1 MLPAAWFPRP
11 WISLILLVIPATW
24 IVRRVVTGRWSVR
37 TRYDLAFGGLLLV
50 LPLTLLAV
58 VQWDASLPKLLTL
71 LAGAGMVYA
80 LANSLRDRKRLM
92 IAIYAVAV
100 AYGGGLALAGLVG
113 TDWLPSKFL
122 PLDAV
127 YSRLPRLVQGVTEA
141 GALGGIH
148 PNELGGALALI
159 VPLTLA
165 LAVAA
170 LRGGIGWQ
178 WASRRMLVG
187 FLVAV
192 LLLEAGVLVSTQ
204 SRSAFAGVAAG
215 VWIVGAW
222 VVVGFGM
229 RRRRF
234 VPAAIL
240 FGFLTAVGV
249 WGAAI
254 LVSNW
259 AAASGGAG
267 LQSLAGRLELWERG
281 VWMLQDFPFTGIGAG
296 QFELVVRALYPT
308 LLVPASEHCP
318 MSIIF
323 HPNGPRF
330 GAAGR
335 RLHGPSGGRILPV
348 DRASRIESDGF
359 QNARDGGRVG
369 RRYDGI
375 PRLRS
380 HGRDRDRRP
389 GRPGPL
395 ARLGPGRRTGSRGNI
410 GSGGRRRGRR
420 LSRLKGVPLRAGLP
434 RDGHLKD
441 GRAHDRLRRPRLP
454 SPRPASR
461 GR

>member
-1 MLPAAWFPRP
+1 M
-11 WISLILLVIPATW
+11 
-24 IVRRVVTGRWSVR
+24 
-37 TRYDLAFGGLLLV
+37 
-50 LPLTLLAV
+50 
-58 VQWDASLPKLLTL
+58 
-71 LAGAGMVYA
+71 
-80 LANSLRDRKRLM
+80 
-92 IAIYAVAV
+92 
-100 AYGGGLALAGLVG
+100 
-113 TDWLPSKFL
+113 
-122 PLDAV
+122 
-127 YSRLPRLVQGVTEA
+127 PRLVQGVTEA

-192 LLLEAGVLVSTQ
+192 LLLEAGVLVLTQ

-215 VWIVGAW
+215 VWIVGAS

-296 QFELVVRALYPT
+296 QFELVVRGALPD
-308 LLVPASEHCP
+308 
-318 MSIIF
+318 
-323 HPNGPRF
+323 
-330 GAAGR
+330 AAG
-335 RLHGPSGGRILPV
+335 
-348 DRASRIESDGF
+348 
-359 QNARDGGRVG
+359 ARQ
-369 RRYDGI
+369 
-375 PRLRS
+375 
-380 HGRDRDRRP
+380 
-389 GRPGPL
+389 
-395 ARLGPGRRTGSRGNI
+395 RTTA
-410 GSGGRRRGRR
+410 
-420 LSRLKGVPLRAGLP
+420 PCP
-434 RDGHLKD
+434 
-441 GRAHDRLRRPRLP
+441 
-454 SPRPASR
+454 
-461 GR
+461 

>member
-50 LPLTLLAV
+50 LPLTLLPV

-192 LLLEAGVLVSTQ
+192 LLLEAGVLVLTQ

-308 LLVPASEHCP
+308 LLVPASEPLPHVHNLFIQTGLDLGLP
-318 MSIIF
+318 GTVFMGLVVAAFYLSIGRLVLRATDFRMRATAVGLGAGMTAFLVYGLTDAIAI
-323 HPNGPRF
+323 GARGGLGLWLVLGL
-330 GAAGR
+330 GAA
-335 RLHGPSGGRILPV
+335 
-348 DRASRIESDGF
+348 
-359 QNARDGGRVG
+359 
-369 RRYDGI
+369 
-375 PRLRS
+375 
-380 HGRDRDRRP
+380 
-389 GRPGPL
+389 L
-395 ARLGPGRRTGSRGNI
+395 ARAGTSAAEEGAAAGGSA
-410 GSGGRRRGRR
+410 
-420 LSRLKGVPLRAGLP
+420 V
-434 RDGHLKD
+434 
-441 GRAHDRLRRPRLP
+441 
-454 SPRPASR
+454 
-461 GR
+461 